1 MTSTPVNVQGFV
13 SNTMYGTNRMQGSES
28 KGDFG
33 KIFENQ
39 KNSVEDVNET
49 NLPENDVQ
57 ETDTKDEIES
67 YDKTDE
73 TVNQV
78 QEQKESASV
87 QESSEAGE
95 NKSSTD
101 KDMNESSLME
111 EELQK
116 VSEVLQSAVVDVK
129 NLLMQELQ
137 LTEGELNQL
146 MQEMNLTDADLLQM
160 GNVKDLMLQAM
171 GAEDMTALLTNES
184 LYAQMKSVEGQFTDI
199 MESVQN
205 ALEMNPEDVNVAVEQ
220 LDDSLNVKSDEL
232 LNNITTRGTEDVQLL
247 QTQKTGEQDA
257 TKGEQSLMQENEANP
272 FVTQQQINGTENV
285 QTSATQT
292 ASFTS
297 TVDAQNIM
305 NQIMDYMKI
314 QMNPET
320 TQLEMQLHPESLG
333 TLQIRISAKEGI
345 MTAQFTTASEAVK
358 GVLESQMIQLQQQ
371 FDQQNI
377 KVEAIEITVQTHA
390 FESALEQGN
399 ERQMDEE
406 DSKKN
411 RTRRID
417 LSRLEETDEIT
428 AEDQLVAEMMA
439 ANGNSVDYLA

>member
-13 SNTMYGTNRMQGSES
+13 SNTIYGTNRMQGNES

-33 KIFENQ
+33 KIFESQ
-39 KNSVEDVNET
+39 KNTVEDVKET
-49 NLPENDVQ
+49 DFADREVQ
-57 ETDTKDEIES
+57 EGDSAKEVKS
-67 YDKTDE
+67 YDKADE
-73 TVNQV
+73 TVNHA
-78 QEQKESASV
+78 QEQRESTSV
-87 QESSEAGE
+87 QESSEAQAD
-95 NKSSTD
+95 KSSTD
-101 KDMNESSLME
+101 KDMDESGLTE

-116 VSEVLQSAVVDVK
+116 VSEVLQSAVADVK

-137 LTEGELNQL
+137 MTEAELNQL
-146 MQEMNLTDADLLQM
+146 MQEMNLTDADLLQI
-160 GNVKDLMLQAM
+160 GNVKDFMLQAM
-171 GAEDMTALLTNES
+171 GAEDMMALLTNEG
-184 LYAQMKSVEGQFTDI
+184 LYAQMKSVEGQFADI

-205 ALEMNPEDVNVAVEQ
+205 ALEMNSEEMNAAVEQ
-220 LDDSLNVKSDEL
+220 LDDNLNIKSDEL
-232 LNNITTRGTEDVQLL
+232 LNNITGRGTEEVQLP
-247 QTQKTGEQDA
+247 QEQKSGEQDE
-257 TKGEQSLMQENEANP
+257 TKGEQNLMQENEANP
-272 FVTQQQINGTENV
+272 FVAQQTTTVEGV
-285 QTSATQT
+285 QTSTAQT
-292 ASFTS
+292 ASFS
-297 TVDAQNIM
+297 SAVDAQNIM

-333 TLQIRISAKEGI
+333 TLQIRISAREGI

-406 DSKKN
+406 DGKKN

-428 AEDQLVAEMMA
+428 VEDQLVAEMMA

>member
-13 SNTMYGTNRMQGSES
+13 SNTLYGTNRMQGNES

-33 KIFENQ
+33 KIFESQ
-39 KNSVEDVNET
+39 KSTVEDVNDT
-49 NLPENDVQ
+49 NMTDHEVQ
-57 ETDTKDEIES
+57 KDDAAEEIQS
-67 YDKTDE
+67 YDKADE
-73 TVNQV
+73 AVNQA
-78 QEQKESASV
+78 QEQRESTSV
-87 QESSEAGE
+87 QESSEAQAD
-95 NKSSTD
+95 KSSTD
-101 KDMNESSLME
+101 KDMDESGLTE

-137 LTEGELNQL
+137 LTEAELNQL

-160 GNVKDLMLQAM
+160 GNVKELMLQAM
-171 GAEDMTALLTNES
+171 GAEDMTALLTNED
-184 LYAQMKSVEGQFTDI
+184 LYAQMKSVESQFADI
-199 MESVQN
+199 MESVQS
-205 ALEMNPEDVNVAVEQ
+205 ALEMNADDVNMAVEQ
-220 LDDSLNVKSDEL
+220 LDDNLNVKNDEL
-232 LNNITTRGTEDVQLL
+232 LNSITNQGAEDAQLL
-247 QTQKTGEQDA
+247 QTQKNGEQEA
-257 TKGEQSLMQENEANP
+257 AKGEQNLMQENGANP
-272 FVTQQQINGTENV
+272 FMTQQQVNGTENV

-314 QMNPET
+314 QMNSET

-399 ERQMDEE
+399 ERQTTEE
-406 DSKKN
+406 DGKRN

-417 LSRLEETDEIT
+417 LSRLEETDEINV
-428 AEDQLVAEMMA
+428 EDQLVAEMMA